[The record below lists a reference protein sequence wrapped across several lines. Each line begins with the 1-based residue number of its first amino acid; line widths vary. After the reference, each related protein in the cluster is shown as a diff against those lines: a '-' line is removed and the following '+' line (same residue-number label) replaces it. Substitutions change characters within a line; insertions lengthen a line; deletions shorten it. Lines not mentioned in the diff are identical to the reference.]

1 MPVLATNKKATFD
14 YKIIE
19 TFEAGL
25 VLFGHEVKAIKDGH
39 VSLKGSYISF
49 RYDIGKPELFLIGA
63 HISKYRHAGGLENY
77 NPIRERKILLKN
89 KEINH
94 LLGKKEE
101 NGLTLVPV
109 KIYTS
114 RSLIKMELALAEG
127 KKKFD
132 KRADLKKKDLDRQI
146 STLMKRRLGQGDVG
160 LSIARFLFKRA
171 KRGEHPRKQAQKT
184 NAKKSAAFTWLVP
197 SFAPVVA

>member
-1 MPVLATNKKATFD
+1 MPVLATNKKASFD
-14 YKIIE
+14 YKLLE

-49 RYDIGKPELFLIGA
+49 RYQNNKPELYLIGA
-63 HISKYRHAGGLENY
+63 HISKYRHAGNLEDY
-77 NPIRERKILLKN
+77 NPTRERKILLKA

-101 NGLTLVPV
+101 SGLTLVPV
-109 KIYTS
+109 KIYTKH
-114 RSLIKMELALAEG
+114 SLIKIELALAEG

-132 KRADLKKKDLDRQI
+132 KRSDLKKRDLDRQI
-146 STLMKRRLGQGDVG
+146 STLMKKRL
-160 LSIARFLFKRA
+160 S
-171 KRGEHPRKQAQKT
+171 
-184 NAKKSAAFTWLVP
+184 
-197 SFAPVVA
+197 